1 MGLDIGD
8 AVAEA
13 GNDRGSIGFVVDAA
27 AHEIDGHVDRLHD
40 DALARSE
47 CVIER
52 SQRGEF
58 KKALGSRERSE
69 EHTSELQSLMR
80 ISYAVFC
87 LKKKKQIIRISEQ
100 EHIQTTT
107 TSKRQIDERIER

>member
-27 AHEIDGHVDRLHD
+27 AHEIDGDVDRLHD

-58 KKALGSRERSE
+58 KKACDGAAVEIAGAADDLLSERHDPDEFAAVAAAHAEARSE
-69 EHTSELQSLMR
+69 EHTPEPQSLLR
-80 ISYAVFC
+80 IS
-87 LKKKKQIIRISEQ
+87 
-100 EHIQTTT
+100 
-107 TSKRQIDERIER
+107 